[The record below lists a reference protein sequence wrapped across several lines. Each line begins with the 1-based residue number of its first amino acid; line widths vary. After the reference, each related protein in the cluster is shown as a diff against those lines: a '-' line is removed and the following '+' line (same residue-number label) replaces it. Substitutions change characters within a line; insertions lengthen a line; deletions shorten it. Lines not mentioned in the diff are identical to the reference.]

1 MRTNKHRI
9 LNTTEN
15 ATDSVAESI
24 RQDRLKHWKDDH
36 IEIIGLDDEPDIK
49 DRLHDLID
57 SELGITKTTS

>member
-1 MRTNKHRI
+1 M
-9 LNTTEN
+9 TTE
-15 ATDSVAESI
+15 TDKQTEFISEVRRS
-24 RQDRLKHWKDDH
+24 RNNRLKHWKDDH